1 MEGRLLT
8 RNTAL
13 PIAFKNIIARYLKMK
28 SNKQRRA
35 ELKQR
40 RFKRRESARTNPL
53 GLGLKHGNALAAD
66 HSKLTHICA
75 FNTLPQHYTDKP
87 FICRDCGKSEV
98 WSAKSQKW
106 WYEEAQGHIDS
117 TAVRCRACRDLR
129 KKQKH
134 EQQAHMQR
142 VACRAPHPHAAFFNK
157 KF

>member
-8 RNTAL
+8 RTTVS
-13 PIAFKNIIARYLKMK
+13 PIAFKIIIARYSKMK

-40 RFKRRESARTNPL
+40 RFKRREKARTNPL
-53 GLGLKHGNALAAD
+53 GLGLILGNALAAD
-66 HSKLTHICA
+66 HSKLTHVCA
-75 FNTLPQHYTDKP
+75 LNTLPRHYTDKP

-129 KKQKH
+129 KKQKQ
-134 EQQAHMQR
+134 EQQAHMQK
-142 VACRAPHPHAAFFNK
+142 VTCRTPHPHVAFFNK
-157 KF
+157 KY